1 MTVRAFVN
9 LNFMTNRLME
19 ETLGYSY
26 RLRDLRGT
34 LSQEEFS
41 KKIGV
46 SLRAYQ
52 RYESGERVPHPHV
65 LSKIAELCD
74 TTIDWILT
82 GDLNVEKAIIL
93 EWAKKTHYL
102 EDLVEKLEQITVRT
116 LKLKLAAVPKEEQE
130 TISKIYKDEKSFL
143 VLLKKLIEENINE
156 AKEVKHFEQISHR
169 SPLYSIFH
177 QIERLFN
184 KGETA
189 KIEALKT
196 LLSAFESDPDDDKA
210 KIDAFKLLVTALE
223 SDLKK

>member
-1 MTVRAFVN
+1 
-9 LNFMTNRLME
+9 MTNWLME
-19 ETLGYSY
+19 KNPGYSY
-26 RLRDLRGT
+26 RLRELRGT

-143 VLLKKLIEENINE
+143 VLVKKLIEENIKE

-169 SPLYSIFH
+169 SPLYSIFR

-210 KIDAFKLLVTALE
+210 KIDAFKVLVTALE

>member
-1 MTVRAFVN
+1 
-9 LNFMTNRLME
+9 ME
-19 ETLGYSY
+19 KNPGYSY
-26 RLRDLRGT
+26 RLRELRGT

-143 VLLKKLIEENINE
+143 VLVKKLIEENIKE

-169 SPLYSIFH
+169 SPLYSIFR

-210 KIDAFKLLVTALE
+210 KIDAFKVLVTALE